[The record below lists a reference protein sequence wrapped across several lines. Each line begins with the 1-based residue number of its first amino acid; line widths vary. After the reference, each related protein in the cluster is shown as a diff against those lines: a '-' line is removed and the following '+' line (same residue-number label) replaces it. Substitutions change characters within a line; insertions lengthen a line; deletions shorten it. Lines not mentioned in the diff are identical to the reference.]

1 MNPIA
6 IIAFLVGI
14 NGNPPAEP
22 AASTKKEETRIER
35 TEPATGKDVGGRKRR
50 GGWDHN

>member
-14 NGNPPAEP
+14 NGNTPAEP
-22 AASTKKEETRIER
+22 AESTKKEETRIER
-35 TEPATGKDVGGRKRR
+35 TKPAAGKDVGDRKRR